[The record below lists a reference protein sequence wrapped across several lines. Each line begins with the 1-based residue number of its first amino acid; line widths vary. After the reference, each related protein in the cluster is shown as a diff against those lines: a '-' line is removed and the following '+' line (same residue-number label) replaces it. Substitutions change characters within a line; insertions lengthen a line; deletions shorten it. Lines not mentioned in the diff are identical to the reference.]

1 MSAAPS
7 PSSMTSLFAAKT
19 AREAAR
25 TLLNSA
31 VSGGL
36 AGLSVHP
43 KDIARAAE
51 RAADAMTEAYP
62 DLQIPPCGCW
72 RDFDIGGV
80 PRWDALAQARGFSS
94 PEDLLLVA
102 GDLALLGAVV
112 AVRPPRGWHYEDP
125 HSNMLFS
132 GVTGLRLAALSMFQ
146 SGMFSTRPADPLR
159 VDADALIRLE
169 DNEIAAGFGVAEQ
182 QDGSWI
188 AEMTRHLRRFGE
200 TIGMRP
206 DLFERGGD
214 LRPSGVLLNHLFD
227 RGGAPVRLEAV
238 FETLADAFAP
248 LWPGGAQEGDL
259 ILGDVWRRPSRHN
272 PDVPDLVPFH
282 TIPADMAYSLIEPFA
297 WAGRDVADLDA
308 LPGPSDAHHAM
319 LLVSAG
325 VVELTGAV
333 GVQPDIDTMIALRAV
348 TSALSRDVADTV
360 RAKLGVDAAT
370 LPLPCIIEAGTARAG
385 LALALQHPEQF
396 QHVSK
401 ILSAGSVFWLPF
413 GA

>member
-1 MSAAPS
+1 MSADT
-7 PSSMTSLFAAKT
+7 PSSEMRDLFS
-19 AREAAR
+19 ARAAR
-25 TLLNSA
+25 GAARAILDSA
-31 VSGGL
+31 ISGDV

-43 KDIARAAE
+43 EAMARAAE
-51 RAADAMTEAYP
+51 LAADSMTNAYP

-72 RDFDIGGV
+72 RDFDIGDV
-80 PRWDALAQARGFSS
+80 PRWDVLAQARGFSS
-94 PEDLLLVA
+94 PEDLLQVA
-102 GDLALLGAVV
+102 GDLALLGAIA
-112 AVRPPRGWHYEDP
+112 AVRPPRGWHFEDGQ
-125 HSNMLFS
+125 SGMDFG
-132 GVTGLRLAALSMFQ
+132 GVTGLRLAAFSMFQ

-200 TIGMRP
+200 TVGMRP

-214 LRPSGVLLNHLFD
+214 LRPSGVVLNHLFD
-227 RGGAPVRLEAV
+227 PGGAPVPLETV
-238 FETLADAFAP
+238 FETLVDAFAP
-248 LWPGGAQEGDL
+248 LWPGGAQKGDV
-259 ILGDVWRRPSRHN
+259 ILGDVWARRAPQSQAL
-272 PDVPDLVPFH
+272 PDAVPFH
-282 TIPADMAYSLIEPFA
+282 SAPADMAYGLIEPFA

-319 LLVSAG
+319 LFVSAG

-360 RAKLGVDAAT
+360 RVKLGVDAAT
-370 LPLPCIIEAGTARAG
+370 MPLPCIIEAGTARAG
-385 LALALQHPEQF
+385 RDLARQNPEPAQNI
-396 QHVSK
+396 SK
-401 ILSAGSVFWLPF
+401 ILLAGSVFWLPF